1 MSDKQ
6 SKIDVQDLLQME
18 VMNYLEVQDM
28 LISDMLLEKGQDLSP
43 QRSENWQ
50 RLLKTIKQSAALHK
64 AQRSLIHD
72 LNYQLAQLEKSEL
85 QRQQAMIELSRL
97 NKIVENL
104 KQEIII

>member
-1 MSDKQ
+1 
-6 SKIDVQDLLQME
+6 ME

-28 LISDMLLEKGQDLSP
+28 LISDMLLEKGEDLSS

-104 KQEIII
+104 KQEVII